1 MIPTLRRFPLEFWR
15 ASSPPGPKLLLRD
28 FLSLV
33 VSFVLTSNCGTTPM
47 SAVAFS
53 LSSPDGILDR
63 GAWAMERRERG
74 RVAAESGRTDMAT
87 VKK

>member
-1 MIPTLRRFPLEFWR
+1 
-15 ASSPPGPKLLLRD
+15 
-28 FLSLV
+28 
-33 VSFVLTSNCGTTPM
+33 M